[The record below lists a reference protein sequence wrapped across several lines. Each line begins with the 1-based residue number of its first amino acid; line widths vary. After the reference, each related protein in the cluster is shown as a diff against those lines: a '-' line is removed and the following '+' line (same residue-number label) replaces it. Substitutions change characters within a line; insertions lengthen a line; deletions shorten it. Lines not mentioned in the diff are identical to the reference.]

1 MAKMASM
8 RQLVLVGHH
17 QSQYRPNGE
26 YSLPLQPIRQI
37 LFFLRDVPGLKW
49 ALSHAKRIQN
59 GQNCI
64 NAFNG
69 SSGMMLSIAP
79 QTKWRTFP
87 FIGADSAD
95 SVFLGTSQVRNGAYV
110 TQNAS
115 KMAKITF
122 FRAGFSSAHL
132 FGRHTFLT
140 SGLPKV
146 R

>member
-1 MAKMASM
+1 M
-8 RQLVLVGHH
+8 
-17 QSQYRPNGE
+17 
-26 YSLPLQPIRQI
+26 LP
-37 LFFLRDVPGLKW
+37 
-49 ALSHAKRIQN
+49 
-59 GQNCI
+59 
-64 NAFNG
+64 
-69 SSGMMLSIAP
+69 IAP

-95 SVFLGTSQVRNGAYV
+95 SVFLGTSQVRNGLYV

-132 FGRHTFLT
+132 FGRHTFET